1 MSPRVRLVGD
11 LACSPKRVRARRY
24 DAPVVQQ
31 LKRIWVIMDGIC
43 GKRLVAV
50 LPELIAV
57 L

>member
-43 GKRLVAV
+43 GKRRVAV